1 MSSSGRGVGRE
12 LREPPGRG
20 TGTRLA
26 VRTPEQRTLRP
37 SAARTVRR
45 PAVDKLLD
53 GDGDRRL
60 TVVAAGA
67 GWGKTT
73 AVATWA
79 AAQAGPVAWLSLE
92 PRDTVPQALASRVLD
107 ALRASGAVP
116 ADHPLARLRVP
127 PTSTPAFRARWMGG
141 LEQLPAESTLVV
153 DDLDVVRHHTVVQ
166 TVRELLAADVPLRLL
181 LLSRSEPPVGRRGAT
196 LLAAEDLAFTVAD
209 VRALG
214 EVEGVDV
221 PSEQAR
227 LILERTQG
235 WPTGV
240 RIALGRLARL
250 QRAGTPPDEDDVADA
265 LADDRA
271 VADYLVD
278 EVVDRQPDPVRS
290 FLLRSSV
297 VPTFSPELARALS
310 PDAPTGRLHEAL
322 AAAHDF
328 VGPVAPAGAALH
340 YHPLL
345 REILHTTLRV
355 RDPEGH
361 QDAHACAARWLLR
374 HGDPVAALDHATEA
388 EDGELVGRV
397 VAEAAAPLLVTP
409 NREAVRRALLRL
421 PYDEAPPAAWSEL
434 CAAAL
439 ALVDRAYPACRAHVA
454 RLRGL
459 AAHDA
464 AHAGRPP
471 VATRV
476 LADLLDASAARGAG
490 EVATQGSGA
499 LAALEALSQAP
510 WPFPAYL
517 PYLRFAHDLRGGA
530 LLWQGDA
537 VGAHR
542 ELAASVAED
551 PDAVD
556 LTALSARA
564 GLSLALAGLGRLDAA
579 ERAAREAVDVAVA
592 SGWTAYAHVR
602 PAYATLAWVALLR
615 ARWADADRAV
625 AYGLAASD
633 AGDDPWCV
641 AALHAIQA
649 LAALARGRVRAAT
662 HALAAERPAGP
673 PPALVAGLRL
683 RAAAELAALT
693 GTEAA
698 PGAADSRIASP
709 LEALVAA
716 RRARARGDAPAALR
730 HARVAAGWA
739 ADTGQALTQT
749 EACLLLADLAEERDA
764 AHLADDLVRRALV
777 VAGAER
783 VVRPFVTPGAPGQAA
798 LARVLPGRGDALS
811 AVLAERV
818 GAPEPAPEPEPLAV
832 PLTDRELSV
841 LAALPSMA
849 SNTEIADE
857 LFVSVNTVKAHLKS
871 LYRKLDVQTRRAAV
885 ARGRSLGL
893 LS

>member
-1 MSSSGRGVGRE
+1 MGSPGRGAGRE

-20 TGTRLA
+20 TGSLA

-53 GDGDRRL
+53 GDGDARL

-79 AAQAGPVAWLSLE
+79 ASRPGPVAWLSLE
-92 PRDTVPQALASRVLD
+92 PRDTVPQALASRVLE

-127 PTSTPAFRARWMGG
+127 PTSTPAFVARWMRG
-141 LEQLPAESTLVV
+141 LESLPTETTLVV
-153 DDLDVVRHHTVVQ
+153 DDLDVIRHHTVVQ
-166 TVRELLAADVPLRLL
+166 TVRDLLAADVPLRLL
-181 LLSRSEPPVGRRGAT
+181 VLSRSEPPIGRRGAT
-196 LLAAEDLAFTVAD
+196 VLEAEDLAFTVAD

-221 PSEQAR
+221 TPEQAR
-227 LILERTQG
+227 LVLERTQG

-250 QRAGTPPDEDDVADA
+250 QGAGEPPTEEDVADA

-278 EVVDRQPDPVRS
+278 EVVDRQPGAVRS

-310 PDAPTGRLHEAL
+310 PGAPAGRLHDAL

-328 VGPVAPAGAALH
+328 VGPVAPAGASLR

-409 NREAVRRALLRL
+409 NREAVRQALLRL

-439 ALVDRAYPACRAHVA
+439 AQVDRAYPACRAHVA
-454 RLRGL
+454 RIRTL
-459 AAHDA
+459 AQHDA

-471 VATRV
+471 VAARV
-476 LADLLDASAARGAG
+476 LADLLDAAAARGTGDVAG
-490 EVATQGSGA
+490 QASGA
-499 LAALEALSQAP
+499 VAALEALAQAP

-517 PYLRFAHDLRGGA
+517 PYLRSAHDLRGGA

-556 LTALSARA
+556 LTSLSSRA
-564 GLSLALAGLGRLDAA
+564 GLSMALGVLGRLDAA

-592 SGWTAYAHVR
+592 SGWTGYAHVR
-602 PAYATLAWVALLR
+602 PAYAALAWVALLR
-615 ARWADADRAV
+615 ARWGDADRAV
-625 AYGLAASD
+625 AYGLAATD

-641 AALHAIQA
+641 AALHAVQA
-649 LAALARGRVRAAT
+649 LAALGRGRVRAAA
-662 HALAAERPAGP
+662 HALSVERPAGP
-673 PPALVAGLRL
+673 VPALVAGLRL

-693 GTEAA
+693 GSDAAAA
-698 PGAADSRIASP
+698 PADARIASP

-716 RRARARGDAPAALR
+716 RRALAHGDTPAALR

-739 ADTGQALTQT
+739 ADTGQVLTQS
-749 EACLLLADLAEERDA
+749 EACLLLADLAEERGA
-764 AHLADDLVRRALV
+764 PRLADDLARRALA
-777 VAGAER
+777 VAATEL
-783 VVRPFVTPGAPGQAA
+783 VIRPFVVPGAAGRAA
-798 LARVLPGRGDALS
+798 LARVLPERSDAL
-811 AVLAERV
+811 AAALVAHV
-818 GAPEPAPEPEPLAV
+818 GAPEPAPEPEPLPV

-849 SNTEIADE
+849 SNTEIAEE